1 MQVRFIT
8 DLPKATD
15 RARARVGRVV
25 SLTGAGVLGLSVVPQ
40 WADPGSRSIGNM
52 ADMCG
57 RRCVSRP
64 RRPPCRPPWSG

>member
-40 WADPGSRSIGNM
+40 
-52 ADMCG
+52 
-57 RRCVSRP
+57 
-64 RRPPCRPPWSG
+64 